1 MALLKTIYA
10 ESETDPGQWFVWKQ
24 EGEETIEFKVRH
36 LPPAERKR
44 INLKHLGKKRRL
56 SLGNRVEQ
64 EYEVN
69 AQAEATREMAAYC
82 LMDSKGFT
90 FPAGPMLAE
99 RLTEALG
106 EKVGASVTLDG
117 HWSEDVKD
125 LMLRSG
131 FGAELQAFID
141 EKAAEILQQKKDEEG
156 EASGN

>member
-1 MALLKTIYA
+1 MLKTIYA
-10 ESETDPGQWFVWKQ
+10 ESETDPGQWFVWKK
-24 EGEETIEFKVRH
+24 EGEEEISFQVRH

-56 SLGNRVEQ
+56 SIGNRVEQ

-90 FPAGPMLAE
+90 FPPGPMLAE
-99 RLTEALG
+99 RLSEALS
-106 EKVGASVTLDG
+106 EKVGATVTLDG
-117 HWSEDVKD
+117 RWTEDVKD

-141 EKAAEILQQKKDEEG
+141 EKASEILQQKNAEEQ